1 MKKQEEI
8 LADPVE
14 KLKLLLDQGEFELLE
29 EKTGIDFFPNLNDN
43 LENALE
49 ATYSTKAWPGLE

>member
-8 LADPVE
+8 LADLVE

-29 EKTGIDFFPNLNDN
+29 EKTEG
-43 LENALE
+43 
-49 ATYSTKAWPGLE
+49 

>member
-14 KLKLLLDQGEFELLE
+14 KLKLLLDQGEFG
-29 EKTGIDFFPNLNDN
+29 KF
-43 LENALE
+43 
-49 ATYSTKAWPGLE
+49 SCS